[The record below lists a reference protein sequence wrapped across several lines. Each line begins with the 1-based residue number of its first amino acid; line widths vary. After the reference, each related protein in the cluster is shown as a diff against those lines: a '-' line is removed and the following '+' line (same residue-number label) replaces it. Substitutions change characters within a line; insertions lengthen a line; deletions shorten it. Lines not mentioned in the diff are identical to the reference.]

1 MYLFL
6 WSFFWLKIA
15 KNSQK
20 WVYIGMGEVFFVWD
34 FKKLSERAEKYT
46 AHFIKSTAAVTFGM
60 T

>member
-1 MYLFL
+1 MVLFY
-6 WSFFWLKIA
+6 
-15 KNSQK
+15 SQK